1 MLYIHCT
8 FLFTFIRSIDCQ
20 QSALC
25 LYTYIRANSRR
36 PAYNSNPLPTE
47 RDLLNTTDCPLSP
60 FPSLPSYTLQYMY
73 TLLIYESTSVFSLSL
88 CLHARTVYL
97 HLLRS
102 SAFPFPTPVAI
113 PRFSSQP
120 SLSGP
125 LHDNDGNQPLRKDF
139 RKFSRLFVGGR
150 GGSGR
155 HKHRSLFF
163 FSPSFY
169 PSTSSFQ
176 RYYTYILYV
185 YINVDI
191 TELFNDYIQLRSFFF
206 YSSTLVFNF
215 FFFFFIYLFF
225 DAKCWLISFVLFPL
239 CCILY
244 YIYDVCV
251 CVCCQKLR
259 VKQL

>member
-1 MLYIHCT
+1 MKAPPFSL
-8 FLFTFIRSIDCQ
+8 FLSVFMQEPFISISC
-20 QSALC
+20 ALVHF
-25 LYTYIRANSRR
+25 
-36 PAYNSNPLPTE
+36 PFQPP
-47 RDLLNTTDCPLSP
+47 SP
-60 FPSLPSYTLQYMY
+60 FHGFLHSPPSLAHSTIMMAISPSER
-73 TLLIYESTSVFSLSL
+73 ISGNSLAFL
-88 CLHARTVYL
+88 
-97 HLLRS
+97 
-102 SAFPFPTPVAI
+102 SAAGAAADATNT
-113 PRFSSQP
+113 
-120 SLSGP
+120 G
-125 LHDNDGNQPLRKDF
+125 
-139 RKFSRLFVGGR
+139 LF
-150 GGSGR
+150 
-155 HKHRSLFF
+155 FF

-251 CVCCQKLR
+251 CVCC
-259 VKQL
+259 